1 MNLRVDDLIW
11 QERAALM
18 WLAYVDV
25 LVTKHGGS
33 RMNDEIF
40 FPDDKASNQFLA
52 DLRKE
57 NVGDLF

>member
-11 QERAALM
+11 QERFALM

-25 LVTKHGGS
+25 LLAKHGGN
-33 RMNDEIF
+33 RLNDEIY
-40 FPDDKASNQFLA
+40 FPDDASSNRFLA